1 MATYKAVIIGLTGIG
16 AQRQAA
22 TASSLLYGNI
32 PQSHAA
38 AYHVHPQ
45 IDLIAVCDIRQTMLA
60 NFRQTWQDVWPQL
73 RYYTDAFALL
83 AQEQP
88 DIVSVVTP
96 DHLHADITVAAA
108 NHGAKAVFCEKPIA
122 TSLTDANRMIAAC
135 AANNVLLSI
144 DHTRRWYPLYHEARQ
159 LLRSGELGPLRSMVT
174 SLFSQRAMLF
184 RNGAH
189 LIDMLHF
196 FAEADAQW
204 VWAELEAGFDHFD
217 SYRGD
222 GGHHP
227 ASEPAASGYIHF
239 SNGVRAFYESAKLA
253 FPGAQFALTCEN
265 GRIEISDQ
273 TLTVI
278 RQRADGQLSHTPVT
292 PNQVGESGLL
302 AAVIELIQVLENGG
316 ELISSGRSAR
326 KTLEV
331 LLAMLKS
338 HTQGNVRINL
348 PLWIF
353 YNCSAL
359 V

>member
-22 TASSLLYGNI
+22 AGAASRYGNI

-45 IDLIAVCDIRQTMLA
+45 IELSAVCDIRQTMLD

-73 RYYTDAFALL
+73 RYYTDAFAML
-83 AQEQP
+83 EEVRP

-96 DHLHADITVAAA
+96 DHLHADLTVAAA
-108 NHGAKAVFCEKPIA
+108 NHGAKAIFCEKPIA
-122 TSLTDANRMIAAC
+122 TTLADADRMIAAC
-135 AANNVLLSI
+135 AANNVLLSV
-144 DHTRRWYPLYHEARQ
+144 DHTRRWYPLYQEARQ
-159 LLRSGELGPLRSMVT
+159 LLRSSELGPLRSMVT
-174 SLFSQRAMLF
+174 SLFSPRAMLF

-189 LIDMLHF
+189 LIDMLHY

-222 GGHHP
+222 GGHNP
-227 ASEPAASGYIHF
+227 ANEPAASGYIHF
-239 SNGVRAFYESAKLA
+239 ANGVRAFYESAKLA

-265 GRIEISDQ
+265 GRIEISDR

-278 RQRADGQLSHTPVT
+278 RQGADGQLSHTPVAPPQT
-292 PNQVGESGLL
+292 AESGLL
-302 AAVIELIQVLENGG
+302 AAVGELIQVLENGG
-316 ELISSGRSAR
+316 ELVSSGRSAR

-338 HTQGNVRINL
+338 HTQGNGRVNL
-348 PLWIF
+348 PL
-353 YNCSAL
+353 
-359 V
+359 